1 MRVRGHD
8 DLGALGAPQLD
19 ALELDAL
26 EHTALGEE
34 LGTSPLGELE
44 GRHEL
49 FELDRAGVGT
59 PLGDLGSSEVTT
71 P

>member
-1 MRVRGHD
+1 MEEGTVRVRGAD
-8 DLGALGAPQLD
+8 DLGALASP
-19 ALELDAL
+19 ELDAL
-26 EHTALGEE
+26 EHAGLGEA

-49 FELDRAGVGT
+49 FEMDRAGVGT
-59 PLGDLGSSEVTT
+59 PLGDLEISEVIS